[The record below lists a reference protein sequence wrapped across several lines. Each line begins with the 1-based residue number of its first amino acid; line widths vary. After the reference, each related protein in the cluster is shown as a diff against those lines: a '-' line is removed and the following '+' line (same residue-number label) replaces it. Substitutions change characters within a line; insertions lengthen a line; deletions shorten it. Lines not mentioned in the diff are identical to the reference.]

1 MRRHPIPTLLACAGC
16 AFASAA
22 VASEQ
27 PLQTQ
32 RCNDP
37 PPAFGVQQ
45 VDASGDA
52 WITQPSGKWLHPGMT
67 LRTKGTDVANSPE
80 LDGWVV
86 FTRDPMPF
94 SFDTTDGLVA
104 GVYREVIV
112 QGADKRC
119 KSHVRVEVQ
128 AGCINKL
135 TVHDYLHPQKLV
147 ANYRRDLGSFG
158 DIPSRS
164 ATRSG
169 EDIDGRTTVTFNLP
183 AKVCAGQSSRW
194 LLLNT
199 NVRQVRLQNALQ
211 FFAPGDQG
219 SPTRFPF
226 FVP

>member
-1 MRRHPIPTLLACAGC
+1 MRRHPIPALLAGSAW

-22 VASEQ
+22 VANEQ

-37 PPAFGVQQ
+37 PPAFGAQQ
-45 VDASGDA
+45 ADVVGDI
-52 WITQPSGKWLHPGMT
+52 WITQPTGKWLHPGMT
-67 LRTKGTDVANSPE
+67 LKTKGTDIAGSPE
-80 LDGWVV
+80 LNGSKV
-86 FTRDPMPF
+86 FTREAMPF
-94 SFDTTDGLVA
+94 SFDTTEGLVA

-112 QGADKRC
+112 QGTDWRC

-128 AGCINKL
+128 AGCIARL
-135 TVHDYLHPQKLV
+135 TVHGYLHPQKLV
-147 ANYRRDLGSFG
+147 ADYRSDLGDFG
-158 DIPSRS
+158 DVPSRS
-164 ATRSG
+164 ATRSA

-183 AKVCAGQSSRW
+183 AKVCAGQASRW

-199 NVRQVRLQNALQ
+199 NVKQVRLQNSLQ
-211 FFAPGDQG
+211 FFAPGNQG